1 MTPNPLTRAVVAAA
15 LLVGLSACSDDDGG
29 DGASASPSSA
39 APAPAEAGAAPVE
52 EPFGP
57 ACTEMPAEGE
67 GSIVGMADDPV
78 GTAVVN
84 NPLLTQLTAAV
95 QTASLLEPLNGQPEV
110 TVLAPVDAAFA
121 AVPPGGLDPLDTA
134 RTTAVVLH
142 HVIPGRLAPEA
153 LAGTHTTLNN
163 DQVTIEGSGTGF
175 SVPAAGTLAAA
186 APATV
191 VCGFLQT
198 ANATVYLVDQVLAP
212 VAAG

>member
-1 MTPNPLTRAVVAAA
+1 MTRNLLTRAAVAAA
-15 LLVGLSACSDDDGG
+15 LAVGLTACSGDEDGSDAAAG
-29 DGASASPSSA
+29 TTSA
-39 APAPAEAGAAPVE
+39 APAETEAAPVDQ
-52 EPFGP
+52 PFGP

-84 NPLLTQLTAAV
+84 NPLLTQLSAAL
-95 QTASLLEPLNGQPEV
+95 QTASLVAPLDGQPEV

-142 HVIPGRLAPEA
+142 HVIQGRLAPEA

-163 DQVTIEGSGTGF
+163 DQITIEGSGTEF
-175 SVPAAGTLAAA
+175 SVPASGTLAAQ